1 MAGIVLTSHVRSFNS
16 CQQDIYHKIHKPK
29 DVWSVGEHNPLE
41 LSFTIIH
48 IGEGVANNDSG
59 VHIHIFLFKAVK
71 RNYTDRRRIILVFT
85 IPTNVSGR
93 LTSRRIFN
101 ASLNGFVLRLLRGL

>member
-1 MAGIVLTSHVRSFNS
+1 MLDPSTPF

-29 DVWSVGEHNPLE
+29 DVWSVENITPWSYH
-41 LSFTIIH
+41 FTIIH

-59 VHIHIFLFKAVK
+59 VHIHIPLHE
-71 RNYTDRRRIILVFT
+71 TETILTEEESSLVFT